1 VSLGMR
7 GIPALAEELRLK
19 RDIELLRYHGG
30 RMHVS
35 LVSTEKSVEI
45 IRLAKKEGLEIT
57 AGICAHQLYFT
68 DKDLAIFDTRL
79 KVLPP
84 FRTSTDVKAL
94 VKGLADGTIDVICS
108 DHSPEDVESKKREFE
123 HAAYG
128 ISSIETTFATA
139 LTSLEKK
146 LDLEKSIA
154 ALTDRPR
161 KILGLDPVII
171 EEGQAVDLTLFDPES
186 SVTLNASDLKSKS
199 KNSPLLGI
207 PLKGKVVG
215 VIRGKTS
222 SWN

>member
-1 VSLGMR
+1 
-7 GIPALAEELRLK
+7 
-19 RDIELLRYHGG
+19 
-30 RMHVS
+30 
-35 LVSTEKSVEI
+35 
-45 IRLAKKEGLEIT
+45 
-57 AGICAHQLYFT
+57 
-68 DKDLAIFDTRL
+68 
-79 KVLPP
+79 
-84 FRTSTDVKAL
+84 VKAL